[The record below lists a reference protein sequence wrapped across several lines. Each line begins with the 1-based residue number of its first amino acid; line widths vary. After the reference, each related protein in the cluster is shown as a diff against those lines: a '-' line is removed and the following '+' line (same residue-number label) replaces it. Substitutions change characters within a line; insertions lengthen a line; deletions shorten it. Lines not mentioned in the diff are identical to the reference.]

1 MRTIGESRRASS
13 TSSVP
18 SRSRLPIREPAA
30 ASRQC
35 GRSPTN
41 VLTSATRETAWID
54 WFATRPRAV
63 YWIVA
68 ALWAT
73 IPLHQLVLYHWLASA
88 SGLPPVTLDP
98 QLPNRIANTYL
109 IVLSF
114 FVLRIGAR
122 ELDPVAR
129 LAGETID
136 PSERRW
142 PRGLIVPFLLAVL
155 LSSTYLAGL
164 IQALGLDRL
173 AAAPVLFIATYIAG
187 FLIGFP
193 ETAAFWFAIVGL
205 LAVER
210 VGRRGLPLRFPD
222 DRSLGLRPV
231 GRFILFIFVAYAT
244 GFIPVLVTGG
254 ANNLPNF
261 LAAIAIFVL
270 GIAVMV
276 FAVWRVHAAM
286 AAERERRVAAA
297 REMYAAA
304 YRAAEH
310 ALGDDADVSPD
321 RVVSSASLLT
331 AEALVRG
338 AESIFQWPFDEGMQR
353 IVAVVATG
361 VVTAIVVRLI
371 FFAVGV

>member
-1 MRTIGESRRASS
+1 
-13 TSSVP
+13 V
-18 SRSRLPIREPAA
+18 
-30 ASRQC
+30 
-35 GRSPTN
+35 
-41 VLTSATRETAWID
+41 
-54 WFATRPRAV
+54 
-63 YWIVA
+63 
-68 ALWAT
+68 T
-73 IPLHQLVLYHWLASA
+73 IPLHQLFLYRWLASA
-88 SGLPPVTLDP
+88 SGVAAGPLDP

-109 IVLSF
+109 LVLSF
-114 FVLRIGAR
+114 FVLRIGSR
-122 ELDPVAR
+122 ELEPVAR

-136 PSERRW
+136 PSDRGW
-142 PRGLIVPFLLAVL
+142 LRGLLVPFLLAIV

-164 IQALGLDRL
+164 IDALGVDRL

-187 FLIGFP
+187 FLIGLP

-205 LAVER
+205 LTVER
-210 VGRRGLPLRFPD
+210 VGRRGLPVGFPD
-222 DRSLGLRPV
+222 DRGLGLRPV
-231 GRFILFIFVAYAT
+231 GRFVLFVFVAYTT
-244 GFIPVLVTGG
+244 GFIPALVTGS

-261 LAAIAIFVL
+261 LAAIAIFLL

-297 REMYAAA
+297 RETYAAA

-310 ALGDDADVSPD
+310 ALKGDADD
-321 RVVSSASLLT
+321 RPHPSTSSASLLT